1 MVDQSTDLR
10 LIARCA
16 NCAYEEIKELNPEL
30 KRWVTPPQYAN
41 YVVKIPTG
49 SKDLFLSNYAAVPAE
64 QKIKWER
71 RLVQKGD
78 TLAGLARKYNTTPEA
93 LRDIN
98 RIKKDRV
105 IPGRHILIPLDLNSK
120 TQDLSY
126 LAINQGSKLQ
136 DILYRVRRGETLG
149 GIARNHNV
157 TVADIREWNK
167 GLGRS
172 VRAGQKIKLIVDSDQ
187 I

>member
-1 MVDQSTDLR
+1 L
-10 LIARCA
+10 
-16 NCAYEEIKELNPEL
+16 PE
-30 KRWVTPPQYAN
+30 V
-41 YVVKIPTG
+41 
-49 SKDLFLSNYAAVPAE
+49 
-64 QKIKWER
+64 
-71 RLVQKGD
+71 
-78 TLAGLARKYNTTPEA
+78 NTTLT

-98 RIKKDRV
+98 GQKDPCSRQA
-105 IPGRHILIPLDLNSK
+105 PSLDLNSR

-126 LAINQGSKLQ
+126 LTINQGSKLQ

-167 GLGRS
+167 GLGKS
-172 VRAGQKIKLIVDSDQ
+172 IRAGQKIKLIVDSDQ